1 MVQLRRICQGRC
13 WLGFRK
19 RLRKTALRALS
30 PLIPPAPYSPGQ
42 SPGGEGGPSGIRY
55 WACAVPL
62 FKKRLLTAGVVGEIV
77 AFVQLS
83 VAFVAFA

>member
-1 MVQLRRICQGRC
+1 MKK
-13 WLGFRK
+13 WLK
-19 RLRKTALRALS
+19 RPNST
-30 PLIPPAPYSPGQ
+30 PFGQ